1 MTTIIEI
8 WKVSTNFSKWRCLI
22 VIFIHDKHTFCNF
35 CHTRGISV
43 AAVNNASGVI
53 QKITLQWRHNG
64 RDGVSNHQPHDRLL
78 NRLYRCRSKK
88 ISNIRVTGLCVG
100 NPAQMASDA
109 ENVSIWWCHHDH
121 MINSRSNPLTC
132 SSHHKIGFILI
143 KTWWWIYRIS
153 LSIL

>member
-8 WKVSTNFSKWRCLI
+8 WKVSTNFSEWRCLI

-43 AAVNNASGVI
+43 AVVNNASDVI

-78 NRLYRCRSKK
+78 NRLYRRRSKK
-88 ISNIRVTGLCVG
+88 ISNIRVTDLCVG

-109 ENVSIWWCHHDH
+109 ENVSIWWCHHGATH
-121 MINSRSNPLTC
+121 WHAVRTTRFVLFWLK
-132 SSHHKIGFILI
+132 HAGGFIGSIYPYHSLI
-143 KTWWWIYRIS
+143 WN
-153 LSIL
+153 